1 MTKKSGTEGVTL
13 HLNILSL
20 SIFIHHLSFSVSLS
34 SVSLFHNPVP
44 PATISIHNHHIHPP
58 SPQPQTTAKKKK
70 PSTSK
75 ATKSKNH
82 PNQRITKSKKSS
94 KSTNHNKDP
103 KPLRS
108 THSHLWTTPINPQTQ
123 PPKSRTHQNQSKPL
137 KLKLTDI
144 KMQNPLTEPSQRP
157 TTNHYRD
164 PRSTKNHRS
173 PTTPSITSRPH
184 LRPTN
189 SRSREKRK
197 QRGREKMKERVRRSG
212 RRARDRR
219 WHVGME
225 IVQRLAAACGY
236 GDSSKIGR

>member
-82 PNQRITKSKKSS
+82 PNQRITKSKKIIQIN
-94 KSTNHNKDP
+94 KSQQRP
-103 KPLRS
+103 K
-108 THSHLWTTPINPQTQ
+108 TTPINPQPSLNHPDQPTNPATEIKN
-123 PPKSRTHQNQSKPL
+123 PPKSIKTTEIKTHRYQNAKPTHRTITKTHHEPL
-137 KLKLTDI
+137 
-144 KMQNPLTEPSQRP
+144 
-157 TTNHYRD
+157 
-164 PRSTKNHRS
+164 
-173 PTTPSITSRPH
+173 
-184 LRPTN
+184 
-189 SRSREKRK
+189 
-197 QRGREKMKERVRRSG
+197 
-212 RRARDRR
+212 
-219 WHVGME
+219 
-225 IVQRLAAACGY
+225 
-236 GDSSKIGR
+236 